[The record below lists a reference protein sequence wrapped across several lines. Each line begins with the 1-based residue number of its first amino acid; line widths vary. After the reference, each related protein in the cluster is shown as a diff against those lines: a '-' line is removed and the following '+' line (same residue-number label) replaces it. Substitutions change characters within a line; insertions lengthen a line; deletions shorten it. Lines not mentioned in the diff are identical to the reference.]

1 MITHSHTTRLFVA
14 VDNVIGRM
22 ATDARDDVGICGV
35 EERSHFI
42 DTSDCS
48 VPVSQDNAFG
58 RLSKN
63 LFDLELLHDEVVSV
77 DEIDC

>member
-1 MITHSHTTRLFVA
+1 MITDSHTTRLFVA

-35 EERSHFI
+35 EERSHFV
-42 DTSDCS
+42 DASDCS
-48 VPVSQDNAFG
+48 VLVSQDDAFCCL
-58 RLSKN
+58 RKN
-63 LFDLELLHDEVVSV
+63 LFDLELLHDEIVSV